1 MHWWNGEGHRG
12 SRRDMKPA
20 PMAPGTRKLF
30 ALSLSIALAMSG
42 VGIVIPV
49 VPSHVGR
56 LGLADASPEQ
66 VALHVSLLAAG
77 YALMQLLLAPV
88 WGRISDSRGRR
99 PLLAIGLIGFAVGQA
114 LCGLATSL
122 LTLYAIRLGTGIF
135 SAAIIPAAF
144 AFVADTTSDEDRT
157 RGMGQ
162 LSAAAGIGFVIGPAI
177 GGLLGGIEPSAIGLP
192 IPNYSLP
199 FFAAAGCSLL
209 ALLTLR
215 WLEEPAIPA
224 TAQRPGRLAWTDLA
238 RRIGLPL
245 AVAMA
250 GQVAIALFETTF
262 ALHARTDLGMGLV
275 QIGFVFMVCGLMML
289 VVQLGA
295 VSRLARRFGEV
306 HLASAALALMGL
318 SLALLAL
325 ARNTAIVF
333 ALVASYGI
341 GMALLTPAVSALV
354 SRRGGAHAGAALGLE
369 SSAKSLGQ
377 VAGPVLGGVLFG
389 ASVAIPFWLASGLLL
404 GLAPIFAWSGRRTH
418 EPPGGAR
425 SANSSAARLAS
436 FDRTTTARIET

>member
-1 MHWWNGEGHRG
+1 
-12 SRRDMKPA
+12 MKPA
-20 PMAPGTRKLF
+20 RRAPGTTRKLF

-42 VGIVIPV
+42 VGIIIPV
-49 VPSHVGR
+49 VPSHIER
-56 LGLADASPEQ
+56 LGLASASSAQ

-77 YALMQLLLAPV
+77 YALMQLLLAPL
-88 WGRISDSRGRR
+88 WGRLSDSLGRR

-122 LTLYAIRLGTGIF
+122 WTLYAIRLGTGIF

-157 RGMGQ
+157 RGMAQ

-177 GGLLGGIEPSAIGLP
+177 GGLLGGIELSAIGLP
-192 IPNYSLP
+192 IANFSLP
-199 FFAAAGCSLL
+199 FFAAAGCALL
-209 ALLTLR
+209 ALVTLR
-215 WLEEPAIPA
+215 WLEEPATPRA
-224 TAQRPGRLAWTDLA
+224 GQRPGTLAWAELA

-250 GQVAIALFETTF
+250 GQVAVALFETTF
-262 ALHARTDLGMGLV
+262 ALHARTELGMGLV
-275 QIGFVFMVCGLMML
+275 EIGLVFMVCGLMML

-325 ARNTAIVF
+325 ARSTATVF

-341 GMALLTPAVSALV
+341 GMALLAPAVSALV

-377 VAGPVLGGVLFG
+377 IAGPVLGGVLFG
-389 ASVAIPFWLASGLLL
+389 ASVAVPFWLASGLLL

-418 EPPGGAR
+418 EPPGGR
-425 SANSSAARLAS
+425 AARDEHA
-436 FDRTTTARIET
+436 FRKQEAT

>member
-1 MHWWNGEGHRG
+1 MKRT
-12 SRRDMKPA
+12 RR
-20 PMAPGTRKLF
+20 APGTTHKLF
-30 ALSLSIALAMSG
+30 ALSLAIALAMSG
-42 VGIVIPV
+42 VGIIIPV
-49 VPSHVGR
+49 VPSHIRR
-56 LGLADASPEQ
+56 LGLAGASTGQ

-77 YALMQLLLAPV
+77 YAFMQLLLAPL
-88 WGRISDSRGRR
+88 WGRLSDSLGRR

-114 LCGLATSL
+114 LCGLASSL

-144 AFVADTTSDEDRT
+144 AFVADTTSDEERT
-157 RGMGQ
+157 RGMAQ
-162 LSAAAGIGFVIGPAI
+162 VSAAAGIGFVIGPAI
-177 GGLLGGIEPSAIGLP
+177 GGILGGIEPSVIGLP
-192 IPNYSLP
+192 IADYSLP
-199 FFAAAGCSLL
+199 FFAAAGCALV

-215 WLEEPAIPA
+215 WLEEPRIPA
-224 TAQRPGRLAWTDLA
+224 VAQRPGGPAWTELA

-245 AVAMA
+245 GVAMA

-275 QIGFVFMVCGLMML
+275 EIGVVFMVCGLMML
-289 VVQLGA
+289 VVQLAA

-306 HLASAALALMGL
+306 HLASAALALMAL

-325 ARNTAIVF
+325 ARSTATVF
-333 ALVASYGI
+333 TLVALYGI

-377 VAGPVLGGVLFG
+377 IAGPLLGGVLFG
-389 ASVAIPFWLASGLLL
+389 ASVAVPFWLASGLLL

-418 EPPGGAR
+418 EPPSGRAAKAKLAFGSQEAR
-425 SANSSAARLAS
+425 
-436 FDRTTTARIET
+436 